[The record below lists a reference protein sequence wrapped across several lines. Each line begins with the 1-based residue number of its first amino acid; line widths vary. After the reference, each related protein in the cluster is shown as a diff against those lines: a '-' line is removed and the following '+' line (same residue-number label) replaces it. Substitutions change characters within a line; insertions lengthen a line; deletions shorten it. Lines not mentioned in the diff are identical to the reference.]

1 MEYLLK
7 IFTIFFLIFNNIQ
20 KIFTISSD
28 KYNTFLNTTN
38 SNTSLS
44 SSENSDSYNLTIISK
59 FKCENATIDC
69 SNHGICSNDTLK
81 CICEKG
87 YQTFYKNY
95 EDYLLN
101 KPRCNYKSKN
111 QLNALLFAV
120 FLSFGSVHFYLGN
133 NTVGI
138 FQLIV
143 FSSIFIFNAANII
156 ILSIKHLKKLR
167 REEVKY
173 SFNVI
178 VIMVIFGVVYAFWY
192 LFDLIMVYMNIYRDS
207 NNAKMFNFSVNEEL

>member
-7 IFTIFFLIFNNIQ
+7 IFAIFFLIFNNIQ
-20 KIFTISSD
+20 KIITQPYN
-28 KYNTFLNTTN
+28 KYYTFLNITS
-38 SNTSLS
+38 SNTSFS

-59 FKCENATIDC
+59 FKCENASLDC
-69 SNHGICSNDTLK
+69 SNHGTCSNDK
-81 CICEKG
+81 CNCDRG

-138 FQLIV
+138 LQLIV
-143 FSSIFIFNAANII
+143 FSCIFIFNVANII
-156 ILSIKHLKKLR
+156 VLSVKHLKKLR
-167 REEVKY
+167 REEKKR
-173 SFNVI
+173 SFNI
-178 VIMVIFGVVYAFWY
+178 ILIMVIFGVLFAFWY
-192 LFDLIMVYMNIYRDS
+192 LFDLVMVYMNIYRDS
-207 NNAKMFNFSVNEEL
+207 NNAKMFDFSMDEDL

>member
-7 IFTIFFLIFNNIQ
+7 IFSIFFLILSNIQ
-20 KIFTISSD
+20 KIETKYSD
-28 KYNTFLNTTN
+28 KYESFLNTTN
-38 SNTSLS
+38 SNTSFS

-81 CICEKG
+81 CNCEKG
-87 YQTFYKNY
+87 YQTFYNNY

-133 NTVGI
+133 SKVGI
-138 FQLIV
+138 FQLII
-143 FSSIFIFNAANII
+143 FSSIFVFNVSNII
-156 ILSIKHLKKLR
+156 ILSIKHLKKLG

-173 SFNVI
+173 SFNII
-178 VIMVIFGVVYAFWY
+178 VIMVILAVLCAFWY
-192 LFDLIMVYMNIYRDS
+192 LFDLVMVYMNIYRDS
-207 NNAKMFNFSVNEEL
+207 NNAKMYNFSVNEEL